1 MLIEVVGKKKGKGRK
16 FRKRIKRIK
25 VESEK
30 MSVTGREHSLIL
42 IYCVPT
48 VYSHVL
54 AAADTEKVNRYNTQD
69 CARCYGQY
77 EINPCFQGTHS
88 MLAERDT

>member
-1 MLIEVVGKKKGKGRK
+1 MLIDVVGKKKGKGRK

-30 MSVTGREHSLIL
+30 MSVTGREHSLI
-42 IYCVPT
+42 YCVPT
-48 VYSHVL
+48 VYSHVS
-54 AAADTEKVNRYNTQD
+54 AAADTERVNRYNTQD
-69 CARCYGQY
+69 CAWCYGQH